1 MLGFNNYQFM
11 WIIIYTNF
19 VVQTVKNS
27 NPLEVFCENV
37 LLSAII
43 YTESN
48 KSFAGKIATKFEKSD
63 LSQ

>member
-27 NPLEVFCENV
+27 NLLEVFCENV
-37 LLSAII
+37 LLSAILVL
-43 YTESN
+43 SSKN
-48 KSFAGKIATKFEKSD
+48 KKAKK
-63 LSQ
+63 QM